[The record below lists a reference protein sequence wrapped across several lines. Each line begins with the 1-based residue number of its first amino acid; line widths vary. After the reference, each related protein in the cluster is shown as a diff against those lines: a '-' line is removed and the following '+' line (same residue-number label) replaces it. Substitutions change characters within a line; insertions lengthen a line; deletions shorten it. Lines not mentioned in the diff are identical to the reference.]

1 MFLYDTAEEYI
12 FERRGAMASM
22 IFFGR

>member
-1 MFLYDTAEEYI
+1 MFLYGIAGEYI